1 MKLPLLEKELRE
13 LATQQG
19 LSLPACPP
27 REGRASKP
35 AAKLSPAARQAAQ
48 MALASYRES
57 ADYRDLMANL
67 ASLNLEQLQTRLASA
82 LEGPHFAPL
91 TELLRDPAQLDL
103 DLGDFIPKA
112 ISFGLLAQIVLFI
125 GVSGGVGYIKNIDPG
140 NSENA
145 IYFGGAFD
153 DGIDAGIEGDI
164 CLGFWTNAVDDMS
177 GVYVGG
183 EVDID
188 DTIGVTVATF
198 LQDEEPALAFVGVD
212 LGVDDG
218 IENEDFYFFHI
229 DTGSNPIYQPGDAT
243 YLVQLQTLTCVDSKD
258 NYDTVKFTFQQDGDT
273 STTFHYPA
281 WDGFQMAEAK
291 NDSAVS
297 TWNVGAILKF
307 NEKIVLTLQ
316 VGDYTLP
323 SVTIWPTDFP
333 GTSQPNP
340 NPYTFQ
346 AYTDGI
352 NEIKYTLQ
360 AQLLKN

>member
-212 LGVDDG
+212 LGRPRSRNG
-218 IENEDFYFFHI
+218 CTMFF
-229 DTGSNPIYQPGDAT
+229 
-243 YLVQLQTLTCVDSKD
+243 
-258 NYDTVKFTFQQDGDT
+258 
-273 STTFHYPA
+273 
-281 WDGFQMAEAK
+281 
-291 NDSAVS
+291 
-297 TWNVGAILKF
+297 GAPC
-307 NEKIVLTLQ
+307 
-316 VGDYTLP
+316 G
-323 SVTIWPTDFP
+323 
-333 GTSQPNP
+333 
-340 NPYTFQ
+340 
-346 AYTDGI
+346 
-352 NEIKYTLQ
+352 
-360 AQLLKN
+360 